1 MPHATDPRIDAY
13 VAKSAPFARPIL
25 AHLRALVHRAVPD
38 ATETIKWGM
47 PFFTVD
53 GTPLCNLAAFKA
65 HAAFG
70 FWRRDIT
77 EEFEKLH
84 ANGTAMGAAG
94 RITSLADLPPD
105 KIIVAFLKTAA
116 ERTRAGLPPRP
127 KRKIAP
133 RRPVRVPTDFAAALK
148 ENKAAAACWENF
160 SYSHR
165 KEYLEWITEAKRPE
179 TRAKRISTAL
189 AWLAEGKARNWKYAH
204 C

>member
-13 VAKSAPFARPIL
+13 FAKAAPFARPIL
-25 AHLRALVHRAVPD
+25 AHLRALIHRAVPD
-38 ATETIKWGM
+38 AAETIKWGM
-47 PFFTVD
+47 PFFTID

-77 EEFEKLH
+77 EEFEILH

-105 KIIVAFLKTAA
+105 QVILTFLKSAA

-127 KRKIAP
+127 KRQIAP
-133 RRPVRVPTDFAAALK
+133 RRALQIPADLAAALK
-148 ENKAAAACWENF
+148 KSKAAAAAWEKF

-179 TRAKRISTAL
+179 TRAKRL
-189 AWLAEGKARNWKYAH
+189 ATTLEWLAEGKARNWKYAR

>member
-1 MPHATDPRIDAY
+1 MPHAADPRIDAY
-13 VAKSAPFARPIL
+13 LAKAAPFARPIL

-38 ATETIKWGM
+38 AAETIKWGM
-47 PFFTVD
+47 PFFTVEN
-53 GTPLCNLAAFKA
+53 TPLCNFAAFKA
-65 HAAFG
+65 HTAFG

-94 RITSLADLPPD
+94 RIASLADLPAD
-105 KIIVAFLKTAA
+105 KVIVTFLKQAA

-133 RRPVRVPTDFAAALK
+133 RRPLRVPADLVAALK
-148 ENKAAAACWENF
+148 KNKTAAATWAKF

-165 KEYLEWITEAKRPE
+165 KDYVEWITEAKRPA
-179 TRAKRISTAL
+179 TRATRLATTL
-189 AWLAEGKARNWKYAH
+189 AWLAEGKTRNWKYER